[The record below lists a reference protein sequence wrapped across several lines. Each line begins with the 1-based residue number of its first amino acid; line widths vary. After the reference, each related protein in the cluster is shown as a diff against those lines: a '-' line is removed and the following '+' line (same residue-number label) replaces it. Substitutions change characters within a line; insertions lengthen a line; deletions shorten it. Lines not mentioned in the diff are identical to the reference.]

1 VGGIHNDCLISTER
15 IAVLKPEDK
24 YTEGITHVSNGKI
37 EPGYAGNC
45 PFLRHNREKYLE
57 VKKEKT
63 DALREKEKTEGEV
76 GG

>member
-1 VGGIHNDCLISTER
+1 M
-15 IAVLKPEDK
+15 KPEDK

-63 DALREKEKTEGEV
+63 DALREKEKPKGK
-76 GG
+76 